1 MNNTKFIVITT
12 INKPTEAISKFAQWK
27 NWNVVVIG
35 DRKSPTD
42 WECEGVTYLN
52 IDDQYSQP
60 SLNLLAKV
68 IPENTYVRKMV
79 GYAYAI
85 QNGATAIF
93 ETDDDNI
100 PYGDAEYVL
109 EETLKLKNDS
119 SYERLSSDLGWL
131 NIYQRFSDQR
141 CWPRGFPLELVEH
154 PEAGGQIGKDCKPWK
169 INQFL
174 ADGDPDVDAIYR
186 MLVPRNVC
194 FARNRKYLLDKDT
207 FCPFNSQ
214 ATLWLPEAFPLLFL
228 PIGVSDRVADILR
241 GYIALACLWK
251 INGTLAYSSPI
262 VFQKRNVHNLLNDF
276 SEELPLYLNADKW
289 SRLLKNITGSR
300 ASDYY
305 RSALNLL
312 CNENGLSEKC
322 SDLYTHFLSVSGIE

>member
-1 MNNTKFIVITT
+1 
-12 INKPTEAISKFAQWK
+12 
-27 NWNVVVIG
+27 
-35 DRKSPTD
+35 
-42 WECEGVTYLN
+42 
-52 IDDQYSQP
+52 
-60 SLNLLAKV
+60 
-68 IPENTYVRKMV
+68 VRKMV

-100 PYGDAEYVL
+100 PYNDAESVV
-109 EETLKLKNDS
+109 EETLKLKNNS
-119 SYERLSSDLGWL
+119 SNETLSSDLGWL

-141 CWPRGFPLELVEH
+141 CWPRGFPVEFVRH
-154 PEAGGQIGKDCKPWK
+154 PGVGGQIGKDCKPWK
-169 INQFL
+169 VTQFL

-186 MLVPRNVC
+186 MLVPENVY
-194 FARNRKYLLDKDT
+194 FARNRTYLLDEGT

-228 PIGVSDRVADILR
+228 PVGVSDRVADILR

-262 VFQKRNVHNLLNDF
+262 VFQERNVHNLLNDF
-276 SEELPLYLNADKW
+276 SDEVPLYLNADKW
-289 SRLLKNITGSR
+289 SHLLKNISGSS
-300 ASDYY
+300 ASNYY

-312 CNENGLSEKC
+312 CKANVLTEKC
-322 SDLYTHFLSVSGIE
+322 TDLYKHFLSVSGIE

>member
-1 MNNTKFIVITT
+1 MNKNNFIVITT

-27 NWNVVVIG
+27 SWNVVVIG

-42 WECEGVTYLN
+42 WKCEGVTYLN
-52 IDDQYSQP
+52 LEDQYSHS
-60 SLNLLAKV
+60 SLNSLAKA

-100 PYGDAEYVL
+100 PYDDAESVL
-109 EETLKLKNDS
+109 EETLKLKNNS
-119 SYERLSSDLGWL
+119 LNERLSSEAEWL
-131 NIYQRFSDQR
+131 NIYQRFSDQK
-141 CWPRGFPLELVEH
+141 CWPRGFPIEFVRH
-154 PEAGGQIGKDCKPWK
+154 PGVVGQAGHDIKPWK
-169 INQFL
+169 VTQFL

-186 MLVPRNVC
+186 MLVPENVC
-194 FARNRKYLLDKDT
+194 FARNRTYLLDEGT

-214 ATLWLPEAFPLLFL
+214 ATLWLPEAFPFLFL
-228 PIGVSDRVADILR
+228 PVGVSDRVADILR

-262 VFQKRNVHNLLNDF
+262 VFQERNVHNLLNDF
-276 SEELPLYLNADKW
+276 SEEVPLYLNADKW
-289 SRLLKNITGSR
+289 SRLLRDITGSM

-312 CNENGLSEKC
+312 CKENVLPEKC
-322 SDLYTHFLSVSGIE
+322 ADLYMHFLSVSGIK